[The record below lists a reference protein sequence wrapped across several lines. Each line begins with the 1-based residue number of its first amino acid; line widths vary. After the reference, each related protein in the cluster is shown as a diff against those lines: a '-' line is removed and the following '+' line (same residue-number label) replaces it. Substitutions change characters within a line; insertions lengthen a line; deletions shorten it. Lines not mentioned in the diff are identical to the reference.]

1 MSSIVKEIERL
12 VAEQN
17 GGTLPEGLKGS
28 NGIAKALSHLS
39 GAGGGSGGGGAL
51 LLVITSN
58 GDGTYNSNYDFA
70 TVSAAIE
77 NDTGVFGVYSYDK
90 SCGPIGEIFMSDG
103 SVQMREIS
111 NGPVQLTWLEETG
124 IREPV

>member
-1 MSSIVKEIERL
+1 MKPISRREHFLDAIADGK
-12 VAEQN
+12 
-17 GGTLPEGLKGS
+17 PC
-28 NGIAKALSHLS
+28 GIKPATREEYFLNEMAS

-51 LLVITSN
+51 LLVVTSN